1 MEDPGLIYTGGIY
14 KLVSSDYVFVGL
26 APYPDDWFDD
36 VRYQGAFG
44 TFNWASGWT
53 LLSQEGILVD

>member
-1 MEDPGLIYTGGIY
+1 MFREHFSTEKNKVEDPGLIYTGT
-14 KLVSSDYVFVGL
+14 
-26 APYPDDWFDD
+26 
-36 VRYQGAFG
+36 FG